1 MEVET
6 VHGTMDIHI
15 GARFAE
21 VYGHL
26 LFPTLFIIWEVI
38 SDPKVEIRPDGSK
51 FVSWMSRN
59 TRTGRETIIG
69 ISYPDIHYSSH
80 IYPIDH
86 PKIKR
91 LNTNKHIKIGL
102 LTIALALFEQLAFA
116 QEVVAADTIDAEE
129 AFGKKHITQVPLE
142 QCEQIDT
149 CSIAKFAIVSKDG
162 KQGIYDLEKHENVTE
177 INLDVAG
184 FSRRYVSEDGIEV
197 FYFYVE
203 KGVERGTIGVV
214 GENNQT
220 VGVWVDNPEYVAKLE
235 ECTTIDSVMT
245 QKCQEVLSEGLKSL
259 NGTYGQIAVI
269 DAQTGRLKSWVALEK
284 DRDDY
289 SEGKLLKQACSH
301 RILTLVGVTPML
313 ADIDGSLK
321 DKIDL
326 CGGVYNIGDSI
337 SIRDHNWKS
346 GGYGVMTCRQ
356 ALTHKSNVA
365 MFKILLVNRGDAAFG
380 IWKNITGAEKHTS
393 AMDLAAILNS
403 VYQKNVLIFPTLE
416 GDSVTEEP
424 NDMTPLGRKYLQEV
438 LIGLNKGDGIQASYA
453 PKKVE
458 LAGIYGDYQG
468 EEFESGKHTPAEMS
482 FVGVFP
488 AQKPRY
494 ALAVFINRPDE
505 PTHSSKDFANII
517 VNKVVE
523 WLSKH

>member
-1 MEVET
+1 MKCN
-6 VHGTMDIHI
+6 
-15 GARFAE
+15 
-21 VYGHL
+21 Y
-26 LFPTLFIIWEVI
+26 
-38 SDPKVEIRPDGSK
+38 K
-51 FVSWMSRN
+51 N
-59 TRTGRETIIG
+59 Q
-69 ISYPDIHYSSH
+69 Y
-80 IYPIDH
+80 
-86 PKIKR
+86 IK
-91 LNTNKHIKIGL
+91 LGL
-102 LTIALALFEQLAFA
+102 LSIVLALFGQLSLV
-116 QEVVAADTIDAEE
+116 QVKAAVDTLGADE
-129 AFGKKHITQVPLE
+129 ALDKKHVTQVPLE
-142 QCEQIDT
+142 QCNRIDT
-149 CSIAKFAIVSKDG
+149 CSVTKFAIVSKDG
-162 KQGIYDLEKHENVTE
+162 
-177 INLDVAG
+177 
-184 FSRRYVSEDGIEV
+184 DG
-197 FYFYVE
+197 YA
-203 KGVERGTIGVV
+203 
-214 GENNQT
+214 
-220 VGVWVDNPEYVAKLE
+220 D
-235 ECTTIDSVMT
+235 
-245 QKCQEVLSEGLKSL
+245 
-259 NGTYGQIAVI
+259 
-269 DAQTGRLKSWVALEK
+269 
-284 DRDDY
+284 
-289 SEGKLLKQACSH
+289 GKLLKQACSH

-337 SIRDHNWKS
+337 GIRDHNWKS

-380 IWKNITGAEKHTS
+380 IWKNITSAEKHTS

-424 NDMTPLGRKYLQEV
+424 NDMMPLGRKYLQEV
-438 LIGLNKGDGIQASYA
+438 LVGLNKGDGIQAAYA

-468 EEFESGKHTPAEMS
+468 EEFENGKHTPAEMS

-505 PTHSSKDFANII
+505 PTHSSKDFANSI
-517 VNKVVE
+517 VNEVVE

>member
-1 MEVET
+1 MKCN
-6 VHGTMDIHI
+6 
-15 GARFAE
+15 
-21 VYGHL
+21 Y
-26 LFPTLFIIWEVI
+26 
-38 SDPKVEIRPDGSK
+38 K
-51 FVSWMSRN
+51 N
-59 TRTGRETIIG
+59 Q
-69 ISYPDIHYSSH
+69 Y
-80 IYPIDH
+80 
-86 PKIKR
+86 IK
-91 LNTNKHIKIGL
+91 LGL
-102 LTIALALFEQLAFA
+102 LSIVLALFGQLSLV
-116 QEVVAADTIDAEE
+116 QVKAAVDTLGADE
-129 AFGKKHITQVPLE
+129 ALGKKHVTQVPLE
-142 QCEQIDT
+142 QCNRIDT
-149 CSIAKFAIVSKDG
+149 CSVTRFAIVSKDG
-162 KQGIYDLEKHENVTE
+162 KLGIYDLEKHENVTE
-177 INLDVAG
+177 IDLDVAG

-203 KGVERGTIGVV
+203 RGIERGTIGVV
-214 GENNQT
+214 GEDNQT
-220 VGVWVDNPEYVAKLE
+220 VAMWMDNPEYVAKLD

-245 QKCQEVLSEGLKSL
+245 QKCQEVLSGGLKAL

-269 DAQTGRLKSWVALEK
+269 DAQTGRLKTWVALEK
-284 DRDDY
+284 DGDGYAD
-289 SEGKLLKQACSH
+289 GKLLKQACSH

-337 SIRDHNWKS
+337 SIRDHNWES

-380 IWKNITGAEKHTS
+380 IWKNITSAEKHTS
-393 AMDLAAILNS
+393 AMELAAILNS

-424 NDMTPLGRKYLQEV
+424 NDMLPLGRKYLQEV
-438 LIGLNKGDGIQASYA
+438 LVGLNKGDGIQAAYA

-468 EEFESGKHTPAEMS
+468 EELESGKHTPAEMS

-505 PTHSSKDFANII
+505 PTHSSKDFANSI
-517 VNKVVE
+517 VNEVVE